1 MSQII
6 QKLVGRARQRP
17 DATAISNS
25 EVSLSWTA
33 LLTLVDLAAEQL
45 QSYRGQVVALLAE
58 NDIDWVVIDLAC
70 LKNGVILLPLPAF
83 FSDQQRRFALRESGA
98 TAMILSNAESHD
110 TLTPLIGNLALL
122 ALDCV
127 TGTRIPDHTVK
138 VTFTS
143 GSTGQPK
150 GVCLS
155 EANQYRVV
163 ESLLRVTGLEQTRH
177 LCVLPL
183 ATLLEN
189 IAGIYAPLLSGG
201 EVVLLPAAELG
212 FNGSRGFEVS
222 RLLTAIERTQP
233 DSLIL
238 LPELLSAMLISME
251 QGWLPP
257 ASLQFIAV
265 GGSHVS
271 PGLLEK
277 SHLAGLP
284 VYQGYG
290 LSECSSVVSLNG
302 PEQNQPGSTGQPLPH
317 LSVTIED
324 GEIVVAGNAF
334 LGYINS
340 PQSWHPPRIYT
351 GDLGYLDEQGYLYI
365 KGRRKN
371 LLINSFGRNI
381 NPEWIESEVLANPRI
396 AQSVVIGDARPY
408 CVALIYPRHTATPN
422 VEIEQWLA
430 EVNHSLPDYAQIVRW
445 VRLSQPFST
454 DDGTLTANGKPVRE
468 RIAQRYQSNINDLY
482 KERA

>member
-1 MSQII
+1 MSHII
-6 QKLVGRARQRP
+6 QTLDDQARQRP
-17 DATAISNS
+17 DAVAISNG

-45 QSYRGQVVALLAE
+45 QPYRGQVVGLLAE

-70 LKNGVILLPLPAF
+70 LQAGVILLPLPAF
-83 FSDQQRRFALRESGA
+83 FSEQQHRFALRESGA
-98 TAMILSNAESHD
+98 CAMIMSSRGSGD
-110 TLTPLIGNLALL
+110 TLTPLIGNLGLVPL
-122 ALDCV
+122 EGV
-127 TGTRIPDHTVK
+127 TGTQIPEHTAK

-143 GSTGQPK
+143 GSTGEPK

-155 EANQYRVV
+155 EANQYRVAD
-163 ESLLRVTGLEQTRH
+163 SLLQVTGLEQTRH

-212 FNGSRGFEVS
+212 FNGSRGFEIS
-222 RLLTAIERTQP
+222 RLLTAIERTEP
-233 DSLIL
+233 HSLIL
-238 LPELLSAMLISME
+238 LPELLSAILISIE

-257 ASLQFIAV
+257 DSLQFIAV

-277 SHLAGLP
+277 AQLAGLP

-302 PEQNQPGSTGQPLPH
+302 LGKNQPGTAGQPLPH
-317 LSVTIED
+317 LAVTIED

-365 KGRRKN
+365 KGRSKN

-381 NPEWIESEVLANPRI
+381 NPEWIESEALADPRI
-396 AQSVVIGDARPY
+396 AQCVVVGDARPY
-408 CVALIYPRHTATPN
+408 CVALIYSRHTATPN

-430 EVNHSLPDYAQIVRW
+430 EVNHSLPDYARIVRW
-445 VRLSQPFST
+445 IRLSQPFSK

-468 RIAQRYQSNINDLY
+468 QIAQRYQSHINELY